1 MTHKIDGTNIPRKKI
16 EYILETK
23 PRSRR
28 RWYHNLEAAL
38 LVVYMAFLLYALF
51 GLIRNCFQDA
61 VPVLLGM
68 VGGSA
73 IIMLLIWIFK
83 LIAYGNTTKD
93 KKRN

>member
-1 MTHKIDGTNIPRKKI
+1 MTKNIR
-16 EYILETK
+16 YILETK
-23 PRSRR
+23 PKRK
-28 RWYHNLEAAL
+28 WYHNLEAGL